1 MWSCMFFDQ
10 SDGVSIGKCV
20 FIRTIP
26 RFLSAGF
33 IVSVCRVLLCLV
45 RAFCCK
51 VVRFGVWLLQSV
63 GRLSA
68 SICFVLS
75 M

>member
-1 MWSCMFFDQ
+1 MEWR
-10 SDGVSIGKCV
+10 KCNPLYS
-20 FIRTIP
+20 IP

-45 RAFCCK
+45 GAFCCK
-51 VVRFGVWLLQSV
+51 AVRFGGWLLQSV

>member
-1 MWSCMFFDQ
+1 MVWSCMQ
-10 SDGVSIGKCV
+10 SDGVSIGKCNP
-20 FIRTIP
+20 IP

-51 VVRFGVWLLQSV
+51 AVRFGGWLLQSV